1 MGKNASSCSTEQQK
15 MERNLFPLI
24 EEWLGVELKS
34 DAKVYVGDAHIEP
47 DFINEDEKIVGEI
60 FAHIGTLLEGQKRK
74 LAQDVLKMLLLERN
88 RNVVFRKIIVVC
100 DKAVYTF
107 LTGKSWLAECIS
119 EFGVEIKFWEISE
132 EERKNIIRAQV
143 RQYR

>member
-74 LAQDVLKMLLLERN
+74 LAQDVLKMLLLER
-88 RNVVFRKIIVVC
+88 
-100 DKAVYTF
+100 KA
-107 LTGKSWLAECIS
+107 LGGDCLQEC
-119 EFGVEIKFWEISE
+119 VTDRE
-132 EERKNIIRAQV
+132 ENKKPQAA
-143 RQYR
+143 Y